1 MTSVCLIGNSH
12 LAVLKL
18 GWPDI
23 QSSFADMEL
32 DFYAAA
38 GGSLELA
45 VSNGC
50 LVPADDTTRKRL
62 AITSGKSG
70 DIEPNY
76 SAYVICGLMLSA
88 MTAVRAFTR
97 RLAELRTVH
106 QVQAATDADF
116 DGPVYDA
123 LRDTLAIG
131 VLRKLREITAA
142 PVFLIATPLPA
153 YERHVEMWDR
163 LTKQKQDERL
173 ARVYNAAC
181 DRVAREF
188 DAMFLPQPPE
198 TIGENGLTTP
208 SEYHLLPLDYV
219 RTEKAP
225 HTHMNQTYGGIILR
239 NALQKIRGAL

>member
-18 GWPDI
+18 GWPDV
-23 QSSFADMEL
+23 QAEFANVEL

-45 VSNGC
+45 VSNGR
-50 LVPADDTTRKRL
+50 LVPADDPTRKRL
-62 AITSGKSG
+62 AVTSGKSG

-76 SAYVICGLMLSA
+76 SAYVICGLTLSA
-88 MTAVRAFTR
+88 MTAVHAFTR
-97 RLAELRTVH
+97 RLRELQSDRGA
-106 QVQAATDADF
+106 QAATDTDF

-123 LRDTLAIG
+123 LRDTLAID

-142 PVFLIATPLPA
+142 PAFLIATPLPA
-153 YERHVEMWDR
+153 YERHSEIWDR
-163 LTKQKQDERL
+163 LTRQKQNERL

-181 DRVAREF
+181 DRLARELG
-188 DAMFLPQPPE
+188 ATFLSQPPE

-208 SEYHLLPLDYV
+208 AEYYLLPLDYV

-225 HTHMNQTYGGIILR
+225 HTHMNQAYGAIILR
-239 NALQKIRGAL
+239 NALEKIRAAL

>member
-1 MTSVCLIGNSH
+1 MTSICLIGNSH

-18 GWPDI
+18 GWPDV
-23 QSSFADMEL
+23 QAPFADMEL

-70 DIEPNY
+70 NIEPNY
-76 SAYVICGLMLSA
+76 SAYILCGLMLSA
-88 MTAVRAFTR
+88 MAAVRAFMR
-97 RLAELRTVH
+97 RLAELRTAH
-106 QVQAATDADF
+106 QAQAATDADF

-123 LRDTLAIG
+123 LRDSLAID
-131 VLRKLREITAA
+131 VLRKLRAITAA
-142 PVFLIATPLPA
+142 PVFVIATPLPA
-153 YERHVEMWDR
+153 YERHTEMWDR
-163 LTKQKQDERL
+163 LTRAKQNERL

-181 DRVAREF
+181 DRLAREF
-188 DAMFLPQPPE
+188 GATFLPQPPE

-208 SEYHLLPLDYV
+208 SEYYLLPVDYV

-225 HTHMNQTYGGIILR
+225 HTHMNQAYGGIILR
-239 NALQKIRGAL
+239 NALEKIRAAL